1 MHKYLPNFAKIDRGI
16 YNERQVRIKVV
27 KRCGKNKIK
36 RDVLKEVKILRTD
49 ILHPNINRFIGA
61 HVNSDNT
68 MLLLTEFCSRGSLQ
82 DILADREEIQLD
94 LIWLTSFISDLVQ
107 GMHFLHYS
115 TPLGMH
121 GNLRSSNCLVTNR

>member
-1 MHKYLPNFAKIDRGI
+1 M
-16 YNERQVRIKVV
+16 
-27 KRCGKNKIK
+27 
-36 RDVLKEVKILRTD
+36 KILRTD

-61 HVNSDNT
+61 HVNPDNT